1 MLIPYLEK
9 PSKGI
14 ANKIKPY
21 YETLSDDDLTLIFE
35 SRLEWGNLNYALKL
49 SDNEYNILLQ
59 NDINTNGHTQW
70 FYFRVGNTR
79 KDLTVRFN
87 LLNFVKPDSL
97 FNYGMKILCLSEKLK
112 NESNIEWHRDGSE
125 IYYYKNWF
133 KREGLIGIEKW
144 YYTLTFSY
152 TFRYDND
159 QVFFAYSLP
168 YSYSDLWDDLSKIMS
183 NERISSFTS
192 RNVLWRTIA
201 GNKWEYLTITSK
213 ENHNDP
219 NNIVK

>member
-9 PSKGI
+9 PAKGL
-14 ANKIKPY
+14 ANNIKQY
-21 YETLSDDDLTLIFE
+21 YEPENEDDHTLVFE
-35 SRLEWGNLNYALKL
+35 SRFECGNLNYALKL

-79 KDLTVRFN
+79 KGSTVKFN
-87 LLNFVKPDSL
+87 LLNLVKPDSL
-97 FNYGMKILCLSEKLK
+97 YNYGMKILCLSEKLK
-112 NESNIEWHRDGSE
+112 KDKNIEWYRDGSE

-133 KREGLIGIEKW
+133 KREGIIGIEKC

-152 TFRYDND
+152 TFKYDHD
-159 QVFFAYSLP
+159 YVYFAYSLP
-168 YSYSDLWDDLSKIMS
+168 YSYTELCDDLTKIMS
-183 NERISSFTS
+183 NEKMTSFVS

-201 GNKWEYLTITSK
+201 GNKCEYLTITSK
-213 ENHNDP
+213 ENPDDP
-219 NNIVK
+219 NKINK